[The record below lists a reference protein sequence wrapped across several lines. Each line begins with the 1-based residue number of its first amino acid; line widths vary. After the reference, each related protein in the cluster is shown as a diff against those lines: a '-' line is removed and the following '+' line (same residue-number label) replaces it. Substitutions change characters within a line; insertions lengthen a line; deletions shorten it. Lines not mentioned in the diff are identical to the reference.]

1 MKVNY
6 YQIESEFRRS
16 FINFTKLIKNYK
28 SDANFIL
35 GKNVKFFERAIAK
48 LLGCNYVIG
57 VANGTD
63 AIELSIK
70 ALGLNSGD
78 EILTTSN
85 TFIATAN
92 AIINAGC
99 VPRFVDIDE
108 TMNMDP
114 YEIEKNINKKTKAII
129 PVHLNGMPCCMKK
142 INAIAKKYKLKVI
155 EDAAQAICSKYA
167 GKFIGNSQ
175 NLTCFSL
182 HPTKNLGVLGDG
194 GFITTN
200 SNKIYKK
207 LCLLR
212 NHGLE
217 KEEFKLVGRN
227 SRLDDIDALIG
238 FIRLR
243 YIKKDTNRKLK
254 IAKLYDKFLSG
265 LVKTPYLGC
274 CENIQHTYH
283 RYVIRAKKR
292 DILFNFLRKKGIDV
306 KIHYKKNIHEQKY
319 YKNYL
324 TKKTRLRITTNI
336 SKEIIS
342 LPCNHFMKD
351 AEVFK
356 VIYSIKEFFLNQNY
370 KF

>member
-1 MKVNY
+1 
-6 YQIESEFRRS
+6 
-16 FINFTKLIKNYK
+16 
-28 SDANFIL
+28 
-35 GKNVKFFERAIAK
+35 
-48 LLGCNYVIG
+48 
-57 VANGTD
+57 
-63 AIELSIK
+63 
-70 ALGLNSGD
+70 
-78 EILTTSN
+78 
-85 TFIATAN
+85 
-92 AIINAGC
+92 
-99 VPRFVDIDE
+99 
-108 TMNMDP
+108 
-114 YEIEKNINKKTKAII
+114 
-129 PVHLNGMPCCMKK
+129 MKK

-175 NLTCFSL
+175 NITCFSL

-217 KEEFKLVGRN
+217 KEELKLVGRN
-227 SRLDDIDALIG
+227 SRLDDTDSLIG
-238 FIRLR
+238 LIRLR

-254 IAKLYDKFLSG
+254 IAKLYDKFLNG

-274 CENIQHTYH
+274 CENIKHTYH

-292 DILFNFLRKKGIDV
+292 DMLFNFLRKKGIDV
-306 KIHYKKNIHEQKY
+306 KIHYKKNIHEQEY

-324 TKKTRLRITTNI
+324 TKKTKLRITTNI
-336 SKEIIS
+336 SKEIMS
-342 LPCNHFMKD
+342 LPCSHFMRD

-356 VIYSIKEFFLNQNY
+356 VIDSIKEFFLNQNY